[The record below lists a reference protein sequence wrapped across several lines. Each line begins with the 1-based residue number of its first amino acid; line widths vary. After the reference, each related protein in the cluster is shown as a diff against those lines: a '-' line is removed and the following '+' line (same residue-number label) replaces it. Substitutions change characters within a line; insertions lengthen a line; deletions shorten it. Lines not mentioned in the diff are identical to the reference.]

1 MATAT
6 LKKNKKGEQY
16 YEIMAYRAGKSR
28 LSTRW
33 YVPNG
38 WSAKSIERELERQKA
53 DFQRKADAGEV
64 LSKKEQKREQLQAAA
79 EAAKIQTLKQYG
91 ECVFMPAKE
100 DEVSENTRAYYQGML
115 DKHIYPYIGELK
127 IVNITAADI
136 TAVIQKARKGKLS
149 HSTITGIYTTM
160 HQVFKSAYLKDVI
173 ERNPMDKVQ
182 KPRQTKEKLKDKAVE
197 AYTNEEIKQIIRC
210 LQSEKLKWRAYV
222 MLAID
227 SGGRRGEICGLKWKS
242 VDFKKGTITIENNL
256 LYTKAKGIY
265 ETTPKSGKAR
275 EIDVSPE
282 VLTLLKYLRDEQAE
296 SGLSQYVFTEN
307 NSAEPMHPQTPTRY
321 FERFGNKYGIEHFHP
336 HKLRHS
342 FASIAI
348 TNGADIASVSEKLGH
363 ANKKITLQMYTHAD
377 AESIKRAGNIF
388 REAICEAK

>member
-6 LKKNKKGEQY
+6 LKENKQGKQY

-33 YVPNG
+33 YIPDG
-38 WSAKSIERELERQKA
+38 WSESSIKRQLEKEKA
-53 DFQRKADAGEV
+53 EFQRKCDLGEV
-64 LSKKEQKREQLQAAA
+64 LSKKEQKQEQLKAAA
-79 EAAKIQTLKQYG
+79 EAARIQTLKQYG
-91 ECVFMPAKE
+91 ESVFMPAKE

-127 IVNITAADI
+127 IVDITAADI
-136 TAVIQKARKGKLS
+136 TAVIQKARRSKLS

-160 HQVFKSAYLKDVI
+160 HQLFKSAYMKDLI
-173 ERNPMDKVQ
+173 ERTPMDKVQ
-182 KPRQTKEKLKDKAVE
+182 KPRQTKEKLKDKAAE
-197 AYTNEEIKQIIRC
+197 AFTNEEIKQIIRC
-210 LQSEKLKWRAYV
+210 IQSEKLKWQTYI

-227 SGGRRGEICGLKWKS
+227 SGCRRGEMCGLKWKS
-242 VDFKKGTITIENNL
+242 VDFKKGTIVIENNL

-275 EIDVSPE
+275 EIDVSHE
-282 VLTLLKYLRDEQAE
+282 VLSLLKSLRAEQAE
-296 SGLSQYVFTEN
+296 SGLSQYVFTES
-307 NSAEPMHPQTPTRY
+307 NSAEPMHPQSPTRY
-321 FERFGNKYGIEHFHP
+321 FERFGKKYGIEHFHP

-363 ANKKITLQMYTHAD
+363 ANKKITLQMYAHAD
-377 AESIKRAGNIF
+377 AESIRRVGNIF